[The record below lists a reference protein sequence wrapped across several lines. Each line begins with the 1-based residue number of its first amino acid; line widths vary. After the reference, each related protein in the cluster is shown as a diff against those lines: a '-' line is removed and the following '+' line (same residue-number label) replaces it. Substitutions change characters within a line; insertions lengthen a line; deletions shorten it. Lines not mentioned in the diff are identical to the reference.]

1 MSDLTHFD
9 EEGAS
14 RMVDVGDKAV
24 TARIA
29 VAESLVTLLPHTQK
43 LILDR
48 QISKGDVLEIARIAG
63 IMATK
68 KTDDLI
74 PSMPSFEPDQCPAG
88 F

>member
-29 VAESLVTLLPHTQK
+29 VAESLVTLLPLS
-43 LILDR
+43 LIH
-48 QISKGDVLEIARIAG
+48 I
-63 IMATK
+63 
-68 KTDDLI
+68 
-74 PSMPSFEPDQCPAG
+74 
-88 F
+88 